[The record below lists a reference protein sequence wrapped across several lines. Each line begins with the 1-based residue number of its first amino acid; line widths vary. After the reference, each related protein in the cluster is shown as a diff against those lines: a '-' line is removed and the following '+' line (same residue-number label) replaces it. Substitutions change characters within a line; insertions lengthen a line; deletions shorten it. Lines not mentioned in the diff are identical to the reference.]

1 MPPSSLY
8 RVLADETRYRL
19 IVLLLEHDY
28 CVSELARILAVSES
42 AVSQHLKILK
52 DAGLLY
58 GERRGYFMHY
68 AIDRERLRELARD
81 LQKLASME
89 RVERTESDRGCVC
102 TKNGD
107 DCSAEVKFF
116 CHGTPGMEGKVTLRM
131 APADRRKQ

>member
-89 RVERTESDRGCVC
+89 RVERTESDRGCIC

-116 CHGTPGMEGKVTLRM
+116 VM
-131 APADRRKQ
+131 ARRAWKAK